1 MIHPVL
7 LVHFRFGKTHVCFSS
22 FSGRAF
28 VERNVAED
36 VLDDYDKNTLMA
48 EVNTMTSQK
57 MSIANKISQDRVA
70 EMDKLHKETMAKYG
84 R

>member
-1 MIHPVL
+1 MIIVGFEGSGNMEFIADVHYIGNEL
-7 LVHFRFGKTHVCFSS
+7 KVHF
-22 FSGRAF
+22 
-28 VERNVAED
+28 
-36 VLDDYDKNTLMA
+36 LDDYDKNTLMA

-57 MSIANKISQDRVA
+57 MSVANKISQDRVA